1 MRDGPRARTIG
12 AGRFRTGDQAMTEP
26 LRWYL
31 QNIHV
36 RAAVA
41 IGFVLAVGGAANAQ
55 VGYLWTMAELEA
67 KADLVVIAEL
77 RDTTD
82 TGRRMNHPELRPAFP
97 VIEMQSEF
105 EILAVLKATAPD
117 TSLPSAVGTRVRVMY
132 YRHDMDQWRR
142 DHPPEP
148 GLPPPGVVN
157 TGSSLNFTAGE
168 GPYLLFLAKGSNG
181 LYEPLSGH
189 TFPTDS
195 VYLLRELGR
204 RGG

>member
-1 MRDGPRARTIG
+1 MRVRA
-12 AGRFRTGDQAMTEP
+12 
-26 LRWYL
+26 
-31 QNIHV
+31 
-36 RAAVA
+36 AAVA
-41 IGFVLAVGGAANAQ
+41 IGVVLAVVRTGNAQ
-55 VGYLWTMAELEA
+55 VGYLWTMDDLEA

-77 RDTTD
+77 RDTKD
-82 TGRRMNHPELRPAFP
+82 TGRRTNHPEVRPALP

-105 EILAVLKATAPD
+105 EVLAVLKASAQD
-117 TSLPSAVGTRVRVMY
+117 KSLPSAVGARVWVMY
-132 YRHDMDQWRR
+132 YRHDWDQWHR
-142 DHPPEP
+142 DHRPEG

-195 VYLLRELGR
+195 VYLLRKLGR
-204 RGG
+204 TG